1 MHYET
6 SEAINQLK
14 YKLEDFEHTNRVFE
28 TGFLKGLF
36 YSVML
41 LEHGKDYAEQKL
53 SADSIRYSGT
63 EVEDL
68 LDKAI
73 AILGNPNVSVE
84 ALQEIHNDLETIK
97 KDLFVQIFETPT
109 GLWVLFFMSTL

>member
-53 SADSIRYSGT
+53 SADSIRYSGA

-84 ALQEIHNDLETIK
+84 SLEEVRAGLEIVK
-97 KDLFVQIFETPT
+97 KNLLT
-109 GLWVLFFMSTL
+109 